1 MANLTLNEYK
11 NACRS
16 CIIYTVLIV
25 IFFVIKISISS
36 IFIYFYCYLRKS
48 NTIINP
54 DTETIIC

>member
-11 NACRS
+11 NACGS
-16 CIIYTVLIV
+16 CIIYIVLIV
-25 IFFVIKISISS
+25 IFFVIRISISS
-36 IFIYFYCYLRKS
+36 VFLYFYCYLRKS